1 MKQRGHCGPAREDRA
16 RKDAQ
21 VLLRAGRELAA
32 GQDADGEPM
41 RRYTYPVGPVG
52 VRSGQEAG
60 DTDRAK
66 PAAHRSGGG
75 GELSDLGG
83 AGQPVPYERKR
94 MSSYKKIKFQ
104 NCTLPGGVF
113 FAILFHVDC

>member
-1 MKQRGHCGPAREDRA
+1 MKQRGHCGPDREDRA

-21 VLLRAGRELAA
+21 VLRRAGRELAA

-60 DTDRAK
+60 DPLQTRILETLIEQNQLLTDLV
-66 PAAHRSGGG
+66 AAVNSLTSAVLASLCRTSGR
-75 GELSDLGG
+75 E
-83 AGQPVPYERKR
+83 
-94 MSSYKKIKFQ
+94 
-104 NCTLPGGVF
+104 
-113 FAILFHVDC
+113 

>member
-60 DTDRAK
+60 DPLQTRILV
-66 PAAHRSGGG
+66 AAVNSLTSAVLASLCRTSGR
-75 GELSDLGG
+75 E
-83 AGQPVPYERKR
+83 
-94 MSSYKKIKFQ
+94 
-104 NCTLPGGVF
+104 
-113 FAILFHVDC
+113 